1 MERIEFNYV
10 FREDDKEEKMITISN
25 REEDGIHDY
34 DVCEMFLDFMRS
46 VGFSEEN
53 ITNYFNE

>member
-1 MERIEFNYV
+1 MERVELNYV
-10 FREDDKEEKMITISN
+10 FRDENGEEKMVTRSKRDEN
-25 REEDGIHDY
+25 VIHDY

-53 ITNYFNE
+53 VYRYFQE

>member
-10 FREDDKEEKMITISN
+10 FREDDKEEKMITISK

>member
-1 MERIEFNYV
+1 MERVELNYV
-10 FREDDKEEKMITISN
+10 FRDENGEEKMVTQSKRDEN
-25 REEDGIHDY
+25 GIHDY

-53 ITNYFNE
+53 VYRYFQE

>member
-10 FREDDKEEKMITISN
+10 YHD
-25 REEDGIHDY
+25 EDGNERLVTVSKRNENGLHDY
-34 DVCEMFLDFMRS
+34 DICEMFLDFMRS

-53 ITNYFNE
+53 VFKYFNE